1 MEKYAF
7 CKSFVC
13 ACVFAALPC
22 LNAPVWR
29 LHYLHT
35 SLFLC
40 ALAGTSFPKCVFL
53 LAKRHIIVL
62 KRHVSTFLEAF
73 FSLQDTQLCENRSSC
88 DEIGVIRKV
97 FFPPITMR
105 EMGRLRQN
113 ACKLLA
119 AIFGEPHYQHRQKSV
134 IAYVHS
140 LPIFGQ
146 KTICARD
153 FFFCPSPS

>member
-22 LNAPVWR
+22 LNALVWR

-73 FSLQDTQLCENRSSC
+73 FHSKTHNSAKTEALAMKLVSFERIFSHQSPCEKWEDCVKTPASYWLLFWVGQITNIAKKVSFHMCTLCSFL
-88 DEIGVIRKV
+88 V
-97 FFPPITMR
+97 
-105 EMGRLRQN
+105 
-113 ACKLLA
+113 
-119 AIFGEPHYQHRQKSV
+119 
-134 IAYVHS
+134 
-140 LPIFGQ
+140 
-146 KTICARD
+146 
-153 FFFCPSPS
+153 